1 MTEKPKILYVE
12 DNLMNRMLVRRLLEA
27 HGYTVLEAE
36 DGLSGIKMAQEEL
49 PDLILMDINIPGM
62 DGFEATT
69 KLKSVE
75 GLKGTP
81 IVALTAKVMDGD
93 REMALTAGCDGY
105 IPKPIDVDTLPGL
118 IKDFLAGKREMVA
131 VAEERVYL
139 REYSQKLV
147 DRLQEKIEELTKANE
162 ELRHTDD
169 MKSRFISIAAH
180 ELRTPLTLIQGYLS
194 MLVQVRGEATYHFDD
209 NVMRVIQGITKG
221 VERLNTIVEEML
233 DVIRIESGTL
243 KLRLGPVS
251 LNDVIMAAV
260 RKLKRFAEEREQE
273 IVVADLKGMPPVKGD
288 ANRLL
293 QVFTNL
299 IGNSIKYTPDGGR
312 ISLSVRVI
320 EAGKVLAPHVRSA
333 DRGGF
338 IEVVV
343 EDTGVGVAEEDQE
356 RIFKRFYEVKDPSL
370 HSTSKT
376 SFMGGGLGLGL
387 PTARGIVE
395 AHDGWLWVE
404 SEGYD
409 EEKCPG
415 SRFHVLLP
423 VAVKVAGASPDKQ
436 ADR

>member
-1 MTEKPKILYVE
+1 MTKKPKILYVE

-27 HGYTVLEAE
+27 HGYSVLEAE

-69 KLKSVE
+69 KLKSIE
-75 GLKGTP
+75 GLKDTP

-105 IPKPIDVDTLPGL
+105 IPKPIDVDTLPDL

-162 ELRHTDD
+162 ELRHTDE

-194 MLVQVRGEATYHFDD
+194 MLTQSGGEATYQLDD
-209 NVMRVIQGITKG
+209 NVMAAIQGMAKG
-221 VERLNTIVEEML
+221 LERLNTIVEEML
-233 DVIRIESGTL
+233 DVTRIESGTL
-243 KLRLGPVS
+243 KLHLGPVS
-251 LNDVIMAAV
+251 LKDVIMAAI
-260 RKLKRFAEEREQE
+260 RKLKPFAEEREQE
-273 IVVADLKGMPPVKGD
+273 IAIPDLSGMPLVKGD

-293 QVFTNL
+293 QVFMNL

-312 ISLSVRVI
+312 LSLSVRVM
-320 EAGKVLAPHVRSA
+320 EAGEVLGPDVRA
-333 DRGGF
+333 TGRGEF
-338 IEVVV
+338 IEVIV
-343 EDTGVGVAEEDQE
+343 EDTGVGIAEEDQE

-395 AHDGWLWVE
+395 AHRGWLWVE

-409 EEKCPG
+409 EEQCPG

-423 VAVKVAGASPDKQ
+423 VAAKVVGASTGK
-436 ADR
+436 

>member
-1 MTEKPKILYVE
+1 MSEKLKVLYVE

-69 KLKSVE
+69 KLKSIE
-75 GLKGTP
+75 GLKDTP
-81 IVALTAKVMDGD
+81 IVALTARVMDGD

-105 IPKPIDVDTLPGL
+105 IPKPINVDTLPEQ

-147 DRLQEKIEELTKANE
+147 DKLQEKVEELTKANE
-162 ELRHTDD
+162 ELRHTDV

-180 ELRTPLTLIQGYLS
+180 ELRTPLTIIQGYLS
-194 MLVQVRGEATYHFDD
+194 MLTQSGGEATSSLDD
-209 NVMRVIQGITKG
+209 NVMEMIRGIVRG
-221 VERLNTIVEEML
+221 VERLNTIVEEIL

-243 KLRLGPVS
+243 KLHMGPVS
-251 LNDVIMAAV
+251 LKDVVTAAV
-260 RKLKRFAEEREQE
+260 RRLKTFAEERKQE
-273 IVVADLKGMPPVKGD
+273 IVVADLSGMPPVKGD
-288 ANRLL
+288 ADKLL
-293 QVFTNL
+293 QVFMNL
-299 IGNSIKYTPDGGR
+299 VGNSIKYTPDGGR

-320 EAGKVLAPHVRSA
+320 EAGEVLASHVRSA
-333 DRGGF
+333 GQGEF
-338 IEVVV
+338 MEVIV
-343 EDTGVGVAEEDQE
+343 EDTGVGIAEEDQE

-387 PTARGIVE
+387 PMARGIVE
-395 AHDGWLWVE
+395 VHGGWLWAE

-409 EEKCPG
+409 EEECPG

-423 VAVKVAGASPDKQ
+423 VAAEAVGALSGN
-436 ADR
+436 